1 MNIHLSFKEQLS
13 KLIDEN
19 INTYPD
25 AIDWIVSQMSLI
37 DIESKKTKAES
48 IMEALIGD
56 TEFFNNP
63 LEQGGSN
70 KDFIVWYVTK
80 YNCTT
85 KYAIERLLHYCKQN

>member
-19 INTYPD
+19 INKYPD
-25 AIDWIVSQMSLI
+25 AIDWIVSQMALI

-63 LEQGGSN
+63 IPPDHLHHCGDTDDQDGHQH
-70 KDFIVWYVTK
+70 W
-80 YNCTT
+80 
-85 KYAIERLLHYCKQN
+85 RLSIARWDLQSRI